1 MFTFDLNKI
10 PLKILIPN
18 ASYKFIC
25 GVSNKCGNNA
35 FHNNIVGI
43 ANRSADNINSPIT
56 NNIASILFIFI
67 F

>member
-1 MFTFDLNKI
+1 M
-10 PLKILIPN
+10 PLKILIPT
-18 ASYKFIC
+18 ASYKPIR

-56 NNIASILFIFI
+56 NNIASILFILYFKI
-67 F
+67 G